1 MKKWIV
7 AAGVVAA
14 AVVVVIAVT
23 RPWPKDAGA
32 GAGGAASEEE
42 LAQLQAL
49 NEKAKAASAKL
60 LEARAKMK
68 PFDPETQR
76 APYPKPE
83 PTAAEKAAA
92 EAAEHEHDHAHGKR
106 DPADLARHEK
116 ANDVV
121 KASEL
126 GVREGALKRPDSKP
140 RWDAPAPL
148 DWERLGKLFTG
159 FSIGYKV
166 GGDFTEDVVRELHGA
181 AVEVAGAVLPI
192 DPPEGA
198 MKRFWLVKEDA
209 AEAACLYC
217 APPAPGIVL
226 YVDAS
231 KLPLELSAEDRKRMY
246 ADVYPIRVVGRLLL
260 GPKKTDDGIEYLFGL
275 ELKEWSREDD

>member
-1 MKKWIV
+1 VKKWIV

-23 RPWPKDAGA
+23 RPWPKGEAAGA
-32 GAGGAASEEE
+32 SAGEEDLARLKAVSEQAKEASR
-42 LAQLQAL
+42 
-49 NEKAKAASAKL
+49 KL
-60 LEARAKMK
+60 MEARAKMK

-181 AVEVAGAVLPI
+181 AVEVAGAVLQI
-192 DPPEGA
+192 DPPKGA

-217 APPAPGIVL
+217 SSPAPGIVL

-231 KLPLELSAEDRKRMY
+231 KRPLELSAEDRKKMY
-246 ADVYPIRVVGRLLL
+246 EDVYPIRAVGRLLL
-260 GPKKTDDGIEYLFGL
+260 GPKKTADGIEYLFGL
-275 ELKEWSREDD
+275 ELKEVK